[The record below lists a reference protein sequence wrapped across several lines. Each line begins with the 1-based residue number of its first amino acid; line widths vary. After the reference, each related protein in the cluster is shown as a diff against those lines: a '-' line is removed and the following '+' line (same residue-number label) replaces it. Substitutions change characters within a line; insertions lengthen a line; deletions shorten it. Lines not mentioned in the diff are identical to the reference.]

1 MDLRSPLG
9 TLTDLWRYPVK
20 SLAPEPLASVDLDE
34 RGLAGDRAGAL
45 FVATPD
51 RPRSGKTLRGK
62 EQPLFHTIAD
72 APAAADLAQQ
82 SHLELELHED
92 GPYFD
97 AAPVSL
103 VFDCWLA
110 ELEALCGMRA
120 EPLRFRPNL
129 VARALQPLPPEAD
142 LTDMRLR
149 IGSSVLRVI
158 EPIVRCVTP
167 SYDLIT
173 GESSPHFLRTLVQ
186 QRGNLMGVYC
196 SVESPGSIALGED
209 VIPLA

>member
-1 MDLRSPLG
+1 MDLRTPLG

-20 SLAPEPLASVDLDE
+20 SLAAEPLTNAHLDE
-34 RGLAGDRAGAL
+34 RGLVGDRASAL

-62 EQPLFHTIAD
+62 EQPLFHTLPD
-72 APAAADLAQQ
+72 APAAADLAHQ
-82 SHLELELHED
+82 SHLDLELLED

-110 ELEALCGMRA
+110 ELEAMSGMRV
-120 EPLRFRPNL
+120 ESLRFRPNL

-142 LTDMRLR
+142 LTDMRLG
-149 IGSSVLRVI
+149 IGTCVLRVI

-167 SYDLIT
+167 SYDLVT
-173 GESSPHFLRTLVQ
+173 GESSPEFLRALVQ
-186 QRGNLMGVYC
+186 QRANLMGVYC
-196 SVESPGSIALGED
+196 SVESPGSIALSDD

>member
-34 RGLAGDRAGAL
+34 RGLAGDRAAAL

-72 APAAADLAQQ
+72 TPAAADLARR
-82 SHLELELHED
+82 SHFDVELHED

-103 VFDCWLA
+103 VFDRWLA

-129 VARALQPLPPEAD
+129 LARALQPLPPEAD
-142 LTDMRLR
+142 LTGMRLR

-173 GESSPHFLRTLVQ
+173 GDSSAAFLRALVQ

-196 SVESPGSIALGED
+196 SVESPGSIALGEEL
-209 VIPLA
+209 VPLA